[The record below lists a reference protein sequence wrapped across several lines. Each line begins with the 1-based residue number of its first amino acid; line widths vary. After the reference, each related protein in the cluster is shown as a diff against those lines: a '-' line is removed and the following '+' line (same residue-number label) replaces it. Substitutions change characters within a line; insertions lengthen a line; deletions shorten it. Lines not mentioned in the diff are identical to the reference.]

1 MSTTGTPAS
10 TELVFLPLGGIGE
23 IGLNVYLYGIGPAED
38 RQWLMIDCGITF
50 PDDTE
55 PGVDVVLP
63 DLRFIEEE
71 RKSLAGILITHAH
84 EDHIG
89 AVAEMWPRLRAP
101 VYATKFAAHLLKSKL
116 QEHSYAA
123 EVPIIEMAQGSRFN
137 IGPFD
142 VDLVTVSHSIP
153 ESNMVFLRTPGGN
166 VLHTGDWKLDDTP
179 GFGDPTDEAKLAR
192 LGEEGVRVLVC
203 DSTNALVEG
212 KSATEEAVGVNL
224 KAVIGRAKGRIAIT
238 TFASNVNRLI
248 AIAEAARAAGRELV
262 LVGRAM
268 HRIVEA
274 ARDTGLWPEHLT
286 YFDQD
291 NFGSIPR
298 DKVAALVTGS
308 QGEALAA
315 LARIAKGEHPL
326 VKFDRGDCIVFSS
339 RTIPGNEDGVIR
351 IQNQLAERGI
361 SIVTE
366 APDGPIHASGHPR
379 KGELTRLYRL
389 TRPHYVLPMHG
400 EPRHL
405 EGHAAFAEAHGIMA
419 VRGVRDGRLFHLGP
433 NDPHLLDGDVPIG
446 RLYRDGN
453 LVLQAGDPAV
463 VQRKRLSWNGH
474 IAVSV
479 VIQRNGDFAAD
490 PEIDV
495 MGIPLCDF
503 NGLDMGERALSAVY
517 NAVESIPRGKR
528 KDRELVRDAVKR
540 SIRAEMKL
548 VWGKKPI
555 CAVLVSIL

>member
-1 MSTTGTPAS
+1 MSKTGTPAS
-10 TELVFLPLGGIGE
+10 TEFVFLPLGGIGE
-23 IGLNVYLYGIGPAED
+23 IGLNVYLYGIGAPED

-55 PGVDVVLP
+55 PGVDIVLP

-101 VYATKFAAHLLKSKL
+101 VYVTKFAAHLLKSKL
-116 QEHSYAA
+116 KEHSYAA

-212 KSATEEAVGVNL
+212 KSATEEAVGDNL
-224 KAVIGRAKGRIAIT
+224 KAVIARAKGRIAIT

-286 YFDQD
+286 YFDQES
-291 NFGSIPR
+291 FRTFPR

-308 QGEALAA
+308 QGEMMAA
-315 LARIAKGEHPL
+315 LARIAKGEHPM
-326 VKFDRGDCIVFSS
+326 VKFDRGDSIVFSS

-361 SIVTE
+361 AIVTE

-389 TRPHYVLPMHG
+389 TRPHYVVPMHG

-405 EGHAAFAEAHGIMA
+405 EAHAAFAEAHGIMA
-419 VRGVRDGRLFHLGP
+419 VRGVRDGRMFHLGP
-433 NDPHLLDGDVPIG
+433 SDPHLIDADVPIG

-453 LVLQAGDPAV
+453 LILQAGDPAV

-474 IAVSV
+474 VAVSV
-479 VIQRNGDFAAD
+479 VIQRNGEFASE

-495 MGIPLCDF
+495 NGIPMADG
-503 NGLDMGERALSAVY
+503 NGLDLGERALSAVY
-517 NAVESIPRGKR
+517 NAVESIPRGR
-528 KDRELVRDAVKR
+528 RRDREMIRDAVKR

-548 VWGKKPI
+548 AWGKKPL
-555 CAVLVSIL
+555 CSVLVSIL